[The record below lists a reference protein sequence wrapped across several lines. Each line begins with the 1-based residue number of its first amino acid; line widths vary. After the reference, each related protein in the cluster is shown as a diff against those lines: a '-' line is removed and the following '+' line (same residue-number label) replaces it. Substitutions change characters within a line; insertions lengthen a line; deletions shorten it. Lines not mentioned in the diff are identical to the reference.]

1 MLLTT
6 EVLAPEDRVENLE
19 VSLLSRAWRRALTSD
34 LVIPEVMTLSVIFSM
49 ILSVVG
55 LLIICVGGVACVVG
69 SVEKDGEE
77 GLLCVVSGEIGVL
90 LTSTRV

>member
-34 LVIPEVMTLSVIFSM
+34 LVIPEVMTLSM
-49 ILSVVG
+49 ILSVTG
-55 LLIICVGGVACVVG
+55 LLIICVGVGVLLSTFNFGLSTVV
-69 SVEKDGEE
+69 
-77 GLLCVVSGEIGVL
+77 GVL